1 MQNQQQLPIHNQK
14 QSDPP
19 QQMRGPQQMQTP
31 FGNNMPMYPYY
42 YPPPPNQRFGPQ
54 GFPPGPG
61 FPGMPYGAPP
71 GWYPPNQSFPNAPH
85 GQFYPPQ
92 MQPGP
97 IGPQQRPGPP
107 QMQQAP
113 LSAQAPQAL
122 PTEAQSEKIEKSAIT
137 QEIPEKPIATV
148 KLPSTA
154 NTPCPPPFVQNGPP
168 PPTESKPDVAAALAP
183 PAPVI
188 SQEVLTVSTKPVP
201 TGPKSNRIMPAV
213 PLRSPAVKVA
223 IPVNGT
229 LQSAS
234 GNTTTNTHAP
244 VKPVDT
250 RPAQVNIMSTED
262 ATEAARRAVAAAMA
276 KTMGQKKTADGEGT
290 MDNLAKKVS
299 EMRTNDSTRNPRQ
312 ANSGGYRGRGDS
324 TVHRG
329 RGGPRGGRTNFEHQT
344 RKIDVPTT
352 DYDFESAN
360 AKFNKQDLVKEA
372 IATGSPMGTLDH
384 ASNGNLSGEGSVNGA
399 HKESEHSVIV
409 PPTPGY
415 NKSSSFFDNISS
427 EIKDRED
434 RMGGRE
440 FRVEEHKKNFE
451 TFGQGSVDNGLR
463 GGYRGRGRGRGFG
476 RGRGA
481 FRGARGTFRGG
492 PGAVAA
498 T

>member
-1 MQNQQQLPIHNQK
+1 
-14 QSDPP
+14 
-19 QQMRGPQQMQTP
+19 
-31 FGNNMPMYPYY
+31 MYPYY

-71 GWYPPNQSFPNAPH
+71 GWYPPNQGFPNASH
-85 GQFYPPQ
+85 GQFYPQQ

-97 IGPQQRPGPP
+97 IGPQQRPGP
-107 QMQQAP
+107 QQTQQP
-113 LSAQAPQAL
+113 PPSAQAPQAQS
-122 PTEAQSEKIEKSAIT
+122 TETQLEKVEKSAVS

-148 KLPSTA
+148 KLPSTT
-154 NTPCPPPFVQNGPP
+154 NTPGPPQSVQNGPP

-183 PAPVI
+183 PAPAI
-188 SQEVLTVSTKPVP
+188 SQEIPAAGTKPVP

-223 IPVNGT
+223 VPVNGT
-229 LQSAS
+229 LKSTS
-234 GNTTTNTHAP
+234 GNSKANASAAAKSAAIRLPQGNT
-244 VKPVDT
+244 
-250 RPAQVNIMSTED
+250 MSTED
-262 ATEAARRAVAAAMA
+262 ATEAARRAIAAAMA
-276 KTMGQKKTADGEGT
+276 KTMGQKKTVDGEGT
-290 MDNLAKKVS
+290 MDNLTKKVN
-299 EMRTNDSTRNPRQ
+299 EMRTNDSTRHPRQ
-312 ANSGGYRGRGDS
+312 ANSGGYRGRGDN
-324 TVHRG
+324 TIHRG
-329 RGGPRGGRTNFEHQT
+329 RGGPRGGRTHFEHQT
-344 RKIDVPTT
+344 RKIDVPAT

-360 AKFNKQDLVKEA
+360 AKFNKQDMVKEA
-372 IATGSPMGTLDH
+372 IATGSPMGTPDP
-384 ASNGNLSGEGSVNGA
+384 ASNGNRPGDASVNGA
-399 HKESEHSVIV
+399 LTESEHSVIL

-415 NKSSSFFDNISS
+415 NKSSSFFDDISS
-427 EIKDRED
+427 ETKDRED

-481 FRGARGTFRGG
+481 FRGARGAFRGG